1 MTFVDTRMPAD
12 GTAVPV
18 DPNVPP
24 VEGETPTE
32 SETPAEETTEE
43 QPAETPATEPQP
55 PADDAQGDDAN
66 E

>member
-1 MTFVDTRMPAD
+1 LDTRMPAE

-18 DPNVPP
+18 DPNAPP
-24 VEGETPTE
+24 VEGETTTE
-32 SETPAEETTEE
+32 GEAPVEE
-43 QPAETPATEPQP
+43 QPAGTPATETQP